1 MADTGAGVKE
11 SPVKIRVLDAGCGSG
26 RDMVG
31 FEKSNLWI
39 NGQYVP
45 VEASGFD
52 VCTGFV
58 ELCHKRGLTRAV
70 IADFSSYF
78 KMEPDCM
85 FDGIFSL
92 AALIHVP
99 LEEIPA
105 ILKQFHDHLNPE
117 SGFLLITLPDGNQ
130 NQMDC
135 DDTAVPAEDQLKML
149 ETAGFTT
156 FHTQKVWMYNQ
167 NWFVTVSRIKQQKL
181 E

>member
-1 MADTGAGVKE
+1 
-11 SPVKIRVLDAGCGSG
+11 
-26 RDMVG
+26 
-31 FEKSNLWI
+31 
-39 NGQYVP
+39 
-45 VEASGFD
+45 
-52 VCTGFV
+52 
-58 ELCHKRGLTRAV
+58 
-70 IADFSSYF
+70 
-78 KMEPDCM
+78 M

-117 SGFLLITLPDGNQ
+117 SGFLLISLFDGNC

-135 DDTAVPAEDQLKML
+135 DGRWLTAVPAEDQLKML